1 MKKSVTKQFVFTIM
15 MVFFLLLFMLFFIF
29 SSFYR
34 SSVKDINEIGVSHIK
49 SKAAMVENYLL
60 KSIDILGVTA
70 DTVDYML
77 KNNTDTEEILN
88 YLTEETKYE
97 TERVDENFTG
107 VYGYISGE
115 YLDGAGWVPD
125 ADYEPTE
132 RVWYQIAK
140 EADGKVAI
148 VPPYLDAQ
156 TNTIMLSVSQMLSD
170 GKSVVSLDIALNKV
184 QAIAKNMKMKDIGYG
199 FIMDDT
205 GLVIAHLD
213 EKEKG
218 KVYPNSEEQKQMI
231 SKIFENKQD
240 YFTIMIGGEK
250 CTVFSNKVMSNW
262 YVVMVVSDDELFY
275 DLRIQIIAGILVSV
289 VVFMIIVV
297 FCTFSV
303 KKIKQYQDNEIKSH
317 EQMERMNKN
326 IIRALAYTI
335 DAKDRYTIGHS
346 QRVADYSLAIAK
358 RMGKSEKEQET
369 IYYSALLHD
378 VGKIRVPEEIIN
390 KPGKLTDEEF
400 EQIQIH
406 TVSGYHILKDI
417 HENVQIA
424 YGAKYHHERY
434 NGKGYPNGLEGKNI
448 PEIARIIGVA
458 DAYDAMASNR
468 SYRGAL
474 PQDVVREEI
483 EKGRGEQFD
492 PEIADIMLQMID
504 EDSDYSMCQ
513 SDVSQKKIMVVDDE
527 LMNIKMVEY
536 IFKDSSGFQ
545 IIGVQTLEETFAIL
559 EEQDIDLILLDLRMP
574 DVDGFELYQMIKQK
588 YDIRVVLM
596 TSDKS
601 METIQRISELKIDD
615 YLTKPLHPFVVK
627 EIVHSVVN
635 SWDR

>member
-49 SKAAMVENYLL
+49 SEAAMVENYLL

-77 KNNTDTEEILN
+77 KNNTDTEEIQN

-156 TNTIMLSVSQMLSD
+156 TNTIMFSVSQMLSD

-250 CTVFSNKVMSNW
+250 CTVFSNKVMSDW
-262 YVVMVVSDDELFY
+262 YVVMVVSDDEFFY
-275 DLRIQIIAGILVSV
+275 DLRIQIIAGILVSA

-297 FCTFSV
+297 FSGRCLSLPKS
-303 KKIKQYQDNEIKSH
+303 KKIYF
-317 EQMERMNKN
+317 
-326 IIRALAYTI
+326 LLVFW
-335 DAKDRYTIGHS
+335 HS
-346 QRVADYSLAIAK
+346 P
-358 RMGKSEKEQET
+358 T
-369 IYYSALLHD
+369 
-378 VGKIRVPEEIIN
+378 
-390 KPGKLTDEEF
+390 
-400 EQIQIH
+400 
-406 TVSGYHILKDI
+406 
-417 HENVQIA
+417 
-424 YGAKYHHERY
+424 
-434 NGKGYPNGLEGKNI
+434 
-448 PEIARIIGVA
+448 
-458 DAYDAMASNR
+458 
-468 SYRGAL
+468 
-474 PQDVVREEI
+474 
-483 EKGRGEQFD
+483 
-492 PEIADIMLQMID
+492 
-504 EDSDYSMCQ
+504 
-513 SDVSQKKIMVVDDE
+513 
-527 LMNIKMVEY
+527 
-536 IFKDSSGFQ
+536 
-545 IIGVQTLEETFAIL
+545 
-559 EEQDIDLILLDLRMP
+559 
-574 DVDGFELYQMIKQK
+574 
-588 YDIRVVLM
+588 
-596 TSDKS
+596 
-601 METIQRISELKIDD
+601 
-615 YLTKPLHPFVVK
+615 
-627 EIVHSVVN
+627 
-635 SWDR
+635 

>member
-1 MKKSVTKQFVFTIM
+1 MKKSVTKQFIFTIM
-15 MVFFLLLFMLFFIF
+15 MVFFLLLFMMVFIF

-49 SKAAMVENYLL
+49 SEAAMVENYLL
-60 KSIDILGVTA
+60 KSIDVLGVTA

-77 KNNTDTEEILN
+77 KNNADTEEILH

-107 VYGYISGE
+107 VYGYIGGE
-115 YLDGAGWVPD
+115 YLDGIGWVPD

-132 RVWYQIAK
+132 RLWYQIAK

-156 TNTIMLSVSQMLSD
+156 TNTIMFSVSQMLSD
-170 GKSVVSLDIALNKV
+170 GKSVVSLDIVLNKV

-303 KKIKQYQDNEIKSH
+303 KKIKQHQDNEIKSH
-317 EQMERMNKN
+317 EQLERMNKN

-358 RMGKSEKEQET
+358 RMGKTEKEQET

-417 HENVQIA
+417 HENVEIS

-513 SDVSQKKIMVVDDE
+513 SDVVLKKIMVVDDE

-536 IFKDSSGFQ
+536 IFKDSPGFKV
-545 IIGVQTLEETFAIL
+545 IGVQTLEETFAIL
-559 EEQDIDLILLDLRMP
+559 EEQDIDLILLNLRMP

-601 METIQRISELKIDD
+601 METIKRISELKIDD
-615 YLTKPLHPFVVK
+615 YLTKPLQPFVVK